1 MNAFLSKFGELVRGV
16 LSGFDRL
23 FFRGTLRNLAY
34 QQGLQHYL
42 WANRILYKDFAK
54 HSEAVTQQVQDASL
68 HLARQQGRPVEYF
81 NSHNLDLEAEAR
93 KIATRDGIGHGLIAV
108 FRRVEPCMSFQINK
122 DRERQKLTITYRP
135 RHCLYLYHYQIH
147 PVFGFMH
154 ARIQTWFP
162 FAIYICLNGREW
174 LSRQMDQAGLHYQQR
189 DNCFTWLE
197 DVGRSQALLDQQL
210 QAPWSS
216 LLDQLARSL
225 NPIHDRLFA
234 RYPTHYYWSVAQS
247 EWASDVMFRSRAEL
261 ERLFPRWTR
270 HAVTTFGAVDILRFL
285 GRPIP
290 LQGKV
295 PARFAGEVQTG
306 LLEREEGARIKHWLN
321 HNSIK
326 LYDKGSVLRS
336 ECTLNNPKDFRVHR
350 PKEGNPDGPQAW
362 LQLRYGLADLPCRAV
377 IGQAANDRYLDA
389 LAAVHDTTPL
399 RDLVDPLCQP
409 VLEPT
414 HLAPTSPL
422 SQAPAAPAPTTS
434 AAKPA
439 TSAKPVPT
447 RRRRAL
453 NPLAPADAAL
463 LEAISRHEFLIN
475 GLRNRDLR
483 SLLYSTETTDPK
495 EQRRRSTAVG
505 RKLRLLRAHGLLQK
519 VANTHRY
526 LVTANGRTAITAL
539 LAARNAN
546 ADFLTTQAA

>member
-1 MNAFLSKFGELVRGV
+1 MKAFLSKFGELVRGV

-34 QQGLQHYL
+34 EQGLQHYL
-42 WANRILYKDFAK
+42 WANRIPYKDFAK
-54 HSEAVTQQVQDASL
+54 HSEAVTRQVEEASL

-81 NSHNLDLEAEAR
+81 NSHNVDLEAEAR
-93 KIATRDGIGHGLIAV
+93 KIATRDGIREGLIAV
-108 FRRVEPCMSFQINK
+108 LRRVEPCMSFQINK
-122 DRERQKLTITYRP
+122 DRELKKLKITYRQ
-135 RHCLYLYHYQIH
+135 RHCLHLYHYQIH

-162 FAIYICLNGREW
+162 FAVYICLNGREW

-197 DVGRSQALLDQQL
+197 DVRRSQALLDQQL
-210 QAPWSS
+210 QADWPS

-225 NPIHDRLFA
+225 NPIHATLFA

-261 ERLFPRWTR
+261 ERLFPRWTK

-285 GRPIP
+285 GRQIP

-326 LYDKGSVLRS
+326 LYDKGSVLRP
-336 ECTLNNPKDFRVHR
+336 ECTLNNPKDFRVYR
-350 PKEGNPDGPQAW
+350 PKEGHPDGPKAW
-362 LQLRYGLADLPCRAV
+362 LQLRYGVADLPRRAV
-377 IGQAANDRYLDA
+377 ICQAANERYLDA

-414 HLAPTSPL
+414 SPAPTNDLP
-422 SQAPAAPAPTTS
+422 QAPATPAPAEK
-434 AAKPA
+434 AR
-439 TSAKPVPT
+439 AKPVRT
-447 RRRRAL
+447 RRLRAL

-463 LEAISRHEFLIN
+463 LQAISRHEFLSN

-483 SLLYSTETTDPK
+483 ALLYPTQTTDPA
-495 EQRRRSTAVG
+495 EQRRRSAAVG

-526 LVTANGRTAITAL
+526 LVTDNGRTAITAV

-546 ADFLTTQAA
+546 ADLLTTHAA

>member
-1 MNAFLSKFGELVRGV
+1 
-16 LSGFDRL
+16 
-23 FFRGTLRNLAY
+23 
-34 QQGLQHYL
+34 
-42 WANRILYKDFAK
+42 
-54 HSEAVTQQVQDASL
+54 
-68 HLARQQGRPVEYF
+68 
-81 NSHNLDLEAEAR
+81 
-93 KIATRDGIGHGLIAV
+93 
-108 FRRVEPCMSFQINK
+108 
-122 DRERQKLTITYRP
+122 
-135 RHCLYLYHYQIH
+135 
-147 PVFGFMH
+147 
-154 ARIQTWFP
+154 
-162 FAIYICLNGREW
+162 
-174 LSRQMDQAGLHYQQR
+174 
-189 DNCFTWLE
+189 
-197 DVGRSQALLDQQL
+197 
-210 QAPWSS
+210 
-216 LLDQLARSL
+216 
-225 NPIHDRLFA
+225 
-234 RYPTHYYWSVAQS
+234 VAQS
-247 EWASDVMFRSRAEL
+247 EWASDVMFRRRAEL
-261 ERLFPRWTR
+261 ERLFPRWTN

-285 GRPIP
+285 GRQIP

-350 PKEGNPDGPQAW
+350 PKEGNPEGPQAW

-414 HLAPTSPL
+414 HPAPTNDLP
-422 SQAPAAPAPTTS
+422 QAPATPAPTEKS
-434 AAKPA
+434 AAR
-439 TSAKPVPT
+439 AKPVTT
-447 RRRRAL
+447 RRLRAL

-483 SLLYSTETTDPK
+483 ALLYPTQTTDPA
-495 EQRRRSTAVG
+495 EQRRRSAAVG

-519 VANTHRY
+519 IAHTHRY
-526 LVTANGRTAITAL
+526 LVTPTGRTALTAL

-546 ADFLTTQAA
+546 ADFLTNHAA

>member
-1 MNAFLSKFGELVRGV
+1 MKAFLSKFGELVFGV

-34 QQGLQHYL
+34 EQGLQHYL
-42 WANRILYKDFAK
+42 WANGILYKDFAK

-68 HLARQQGRPVEYF
+68 DLARQQGRPVVYF
-81 NSHNLDLEAEAR
+81 NSHNVDLEVEAR
-93 KIATRDGIGHGLIAV
+93 KIAARDSIRDGLIAV

-122 DRERQKLTITYRP
+122 DREEGKLKITYRQ
-135 RHCLYLYHYQIH
+135 RHCLHLYHYQIH

-162 FAIYICLNGREW
+162 FAVYICLNGREW
-174 LSRQMDQAGLHYQQR
+174 LARQMDQAGLHYQQR

-197 DVGRSQALLDQQL
+197 DVRRSQALLDQQL

-225 NPIHDRLFA
+225 NPIHDTLFA

-261 ERLFPRWTR
+261 EKLFPRWIK

-285 GRPIP
+285 GRKIP
-290 LQGKV
+290 LHGKV
-295 PARFAGEVQTG
+295 PPQFAGEVQTS

-326 LYDKGSVLRS
+326 LYDKGSVLRP
-336 ECTLNNPKDFRVHR
+336 ECTINDPKDFRVYR

-362 LQLRYGLADLPCRAV
+362 LPMRYGLADLPRRAEV
-377 IGQAANDRYLDA
+377 CQAANERYLDA

-414 HLAPTSPL
+414 PLTPTSDLPQPPTSPAL
-422 SQAPAAPAPTTS
+422 TEQAT
-434 AAKPA
+434 
-439 TSAKPVPT
+439 AKPVRT

-453 NPLAPADAAL
+453 NPLAPTDAAL
-463 LEAISRHEFLIN
+463 LEAISQHEFLIN

-483 SLLYSTETTDPK
+483 DLLYSTETTDPK
-495 EQRRRSTAVG
+495 EQRRRSNAVG

-526 LVTANGRTAITAL
+526 LVTANGRKAITAL

-546 ADFLTTQAA
+546 ADLLTTQVA

>member
-1 MNAFLSKFGELVRGV
+1 MKAFLSKFGELVRGV

-42 WANRILYKDFAK
+42 WANRIPYKDFAK
-54 HSEAVTQQVQDASL
+54 HSEAVTRQVEEASL
-68 HLARQQGRPVEYF
+68 HLARQQGRPVIYF
-81 NSHNLDLEAEAR
+81 NSHNVDLEAEAR
-93 KIATRDGIGHGLIAV
+93 KIATRDSIRDGLIAV

-122 DRERQKLTITYRP
+122 DRELKKLKITYRQ
-135 RHCLYLYHYQIH
+135 RHCLHLYHYQIH

-162 FAIYICLNGREW
+162 FAIYVCLNGREW
-174 LSRQMDQAGLHYQQR
+174 LARQMDHAGVHYQQR

-197 DVGRSQALLDQQL
+197 DVRRSQALLDQQL
-210 QAPWSS
+210 QADWPS

-225 NPIHDRLFA
+225 NPIHATLFV

-247 EWASDVMFRSRAEL
+247 EWASDVMFRSRAKL
-261 ERLFPRWTR
+261 EALFPRWIG

-285 GRPIP
+285 GRQIP

-326 LYDKGSVLRS
+326 LYDKGSVLRP
-336 ECTLNNPKDFRVHR
+336 ECTLNNPKDFRVYR

-362 LQLRYGLADLPCRAV
+362 LQLRYGLADLPRRAV
-377 IGQAANDRYLDA
+377 ICQAANERYLDA

-414 HLAPTSPL
+414 P
-422 SQAPAAPAPTTS
+422 PAPTNDLPQAS
-434 AAKPA
+434 ATPSPAEKPRA
-439 TSAKPVPT
+439 EPVRT
-447 RRRRAL
+447 RRLRAL

-463 LEAISRHEFLIN
+463 LQAISRHEFLIN

-483 SLLYSTETTDPK
+483 ALLYPTQTTDPT
-495 EQRRRSTAVG
+495 EQRRRSAAVG

-526 LVTANGRTAITAL
+526 LVTDNGRTAITAV

-546 ADFLTTQAA
+546 ADLLTTHAA

>member
-1 MNAFLSKFGELVRGV
+1 MKAFLSKFGGLVCGV

-42 WANRILYKDFAK
+42 WANRIPYKDFVK

-68 HLARQQGRPVEYF
+68 ELARQQKRPVLYF
-81 NSHNLDLEAEAR
+81 NSHNVDLEVEAR
-93 KIATRDGIGHGLIAV
+93 KIAARDSIRDGLIAV

-122 DRERQKLTITYRP
+122 DRELKKLKITYRQ
-135 RHCLYLYHYQIH
+135 RHCLHLYHYQIH

-162 FAIYICLNGREW
+162 FAVYICLNGREW
-174 LSRQMDQAGLHYQQR
+174 LARQMDQAGLHYQQR
-189 DNCFTWLE
+189 DNSFTWLE
-197 DVGRSQALLDQQL
+197 DVHRSQALLDQQL
-210 QAPWSS
+210 QADWPS

-225 NPIHDRLFA
+225 NPIHATLFA

-261 ERLFPRWTR
+261 ERLFPRWIG

-285 GRPIP
+285 GHKIP
-290 LQGKV
+290 LHGKV

-336 ECTLNNPKDFRVHR
+336 ECTLNNPKDFYVKR
-350 PKEGNPDGPQAW
+350 PKEGNPDGPKAW
-362 LQLRYGLADLPCRAV
+362 LQLRYGLADLPRRAV
-377 IGQAANDRYLDA
+377 ICQAANERYLDA
-389 LAAVHDTTPL
+389 LAAAHDTTPL
-399 RDLVDPLCQP
+399 RDLVNPLCQP

-414 HLAPTSPL
+414 PPAPTNDLP
-422 SQAPAAPAPTTS
+422 QAPAPPAPAEK
-434 AAKPA
+434 AR
-439 TSAKPVPT
+439 AKPVRT
-447 RRRRAL
+447 RRLRAL

-463 LEAISRHEFLIN
+463 LQAISRHEFLIN

-483 SLLYSTETTDPK
+483 ELLYPTPTTDPA
-495 EQRRRSTAVG
+495 EQRRRSAAVG

-526 LVTANGRTAITAL
+526 LVTDNGRTAITAV

-546 ADFLTTQAA
+546 ADLLTTHAA